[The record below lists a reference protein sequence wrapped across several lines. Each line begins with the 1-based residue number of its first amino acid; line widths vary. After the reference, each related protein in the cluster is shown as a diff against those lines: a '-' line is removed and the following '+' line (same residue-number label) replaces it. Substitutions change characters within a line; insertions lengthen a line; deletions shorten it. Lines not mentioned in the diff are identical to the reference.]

1 MAPLRSLL
9 TSLCLIALAVA
20 AIAKGVDILRFE
32 ASDAAV
38 QARLQQPTAK
48 DPAAVKAQRRQIFAV
63 MASLRPWTSTSGLS
77 VKAREDVVFLSR
89 AADVDK
95 AIESNLIEL
104 LTLNPTAGASWL
116 DLAVLLRSRD
126 APLPQVLAA
135 LQMSSLTF
143 PREQETMTE
152 RTLFCLE
159 LWQSLPADEQR
170 RALNQ
175 LAELQGRLEPADLQQ
190 FREELGAK
198 PEAIRVNLVRELA
211 ARGAAD
217 PGWLRALGLKP

>member
-1 MAPLRSLL
+1 MASLRSIA
-9 TSLCLIALAVA
+9 TSLCVIALALA

-32 ASDAAV
+32 ALDAAV
-38 QARLQQPTAK
+38 QASLQQPAAK
-48 DPAAVKAQRRQIFAV
+48 DPAALKAQRRQIFAT

-77 VKAREDVVFLSR
+77 VKAHEDVLFLSK

-95 AIESNLIEL
+95 PIEANLIEL
-104 LTLNPTAGASWL
+104 LTVNPTAGASWL

-126 APLPQVLAA
+126 APMPQILKT

-143 PREQETMTE
+143 PREQETRTE

-175 LAELQGRLEPADLQQ
+175 LAELKGRLDDAELQQ
-190 FREELGAK
+190 FREELEAK
-198 PEAIRVNLVRELA
+198 PEAIKANLVRELA

-217 PGWLRALGLKP
+217 PSWLQALGLKP